1 VRSAQ
6 RFCWTIYDSKPAII
20 PRLRPPPSTDAWAS
34 WSARCATSFLIRPA
48 VRARVSPCLLAAFA
62 SGLRPS
68 PCIAEPVARERT
80 QTHRSAP
87 VG

>member
-48 VRARVSPCLLAAFA
+48 RSRPGFTMSIGGVRLWATAV
-62 SGLRPS
+62 
-68 PCIAEPVARERT
+68 PV
-80 QTHRSAP
+80 HC
-87 VG
+87 